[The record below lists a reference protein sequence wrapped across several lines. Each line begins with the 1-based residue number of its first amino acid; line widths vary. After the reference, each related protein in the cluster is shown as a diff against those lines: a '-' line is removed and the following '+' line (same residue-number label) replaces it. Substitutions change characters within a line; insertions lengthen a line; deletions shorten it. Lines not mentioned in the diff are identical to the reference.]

1 MEKVIKIKYSKKQLR
16 MVVVFGLLWIG
27 IFLIYALFRPESYFG
42 YGYLV
47 MALIFLALYVYKK
60 VFHYAKIEDG
70 ILTKNSILPKRIRLE
85 DVTAVHYFAGK
96 YQLKTQQT
104 EISINT
110 MEIDPNSLKELKK
123 ILDHIKPMP

>member
-16 MVVVFGLLWIG
+16 MGLVFGLLWIG
-27 IFLIYALFRPESYFG
+27 IFIIYALFRPESYFG

-85 DVTAVHYFAGK
+85 DVRAVHYFAGK